1 MKLIFEY
8 HQESTRHIADE
19 TDLDLP
25 DNLKRNDLHLPEINE
40 VQIVRH
46 YTELSRKNYGISFK
60 HQGYFQKEHT
70 NEIFHWWWC
79 I

>member
-8 HQESTRHIADE
+8 HQEPTGHITDE

-25 DNLKRNDLHLPEINE
+25 NNLKRNDLHLPEINE

-46 YTELSRKNYGISFK
+46 YTELSRKNYGIV
-60 HQGYFQKEHT
+60 T
-70 NEIFHWWWC
+70 V
-79 I
+79 